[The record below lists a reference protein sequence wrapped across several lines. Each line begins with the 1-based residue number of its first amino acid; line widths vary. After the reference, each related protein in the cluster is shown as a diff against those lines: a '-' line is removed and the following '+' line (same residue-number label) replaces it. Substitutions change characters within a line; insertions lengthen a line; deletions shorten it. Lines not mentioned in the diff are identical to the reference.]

1 MWYEI
6 LTDFLESYGFVR
18 NKYDHGLYYK
28 SGEIYITIYID
39 NLKLVDT
46 DDVLITNVKKIII
59 RKI

>member
-6 LTDFLESYGFVR
+6 LTDFLKSYGFVR
-18 NKYDHGLYYK
+18 SKYDYGLYYK
-28 SGEIYITIYID
+28 PGEIYITIYVD
-39 NLKLVDT
+39 DLKFIDT